1 MKNEDEYGFIAQFKN
16 KTLSAVVSVMPS
28 YPKTEISDV
37 VVLYFAD
44 GTHLLIKS
52 DYADV
57 ETPFHDFE
65 DDSVLSITQ
74 TKNHEPFCN
83 IEELKLSS
91 IQVDEK
97 ISLVDLIIDEVSL
110 PNDKES
116 TCSYLVG
123 VLIKTPNHQF
133 NIWKDLMT
141 GFFLHADYHFGRTK
155 GIYSPE
161 DRWCVYDNALH
172 VKRIK
177 FSVFDNNECIISDE
191 IVKDT
196 PSFRG

>member
-1 MKNEDEYGFIAQFKN
+1 MNNIEGYRFLSEYIN
-16 KTLSAVVSVMPS
+16 KTLRTVVSVIPS
-28 YPKTEISDV
+28 YPKTEISDE
-37 VVLYFAD
+37 VVLNFAD
-44 GTHLLIKS
+44 GTQLLIKS

-83 IEELKLSS
+83 IEELELSS
-91 IQVDEK
+91 ILVDEK
-97 ISLVDLIIDEVSL
+97 ILSVDLIIDEVSL

-116 TCSYLVG
+116 TCSYLVA

-155 GIYSPE
+155 GIFLPE
-161 DRWCVYDNALH
+161 DRWGDYDRPLH
-172 VKRIK
+172 VRRIK
-177 FSVFDNNECIISDE
+177 FSVFEGSECVISDAT
-191 IVKDT
+191 VKN
-196 PSFRG
+196 F